1 MYISIDLAI
10 LLGIYSMDIITKV
23 YFNVHKRILTI
34 QPFKTL
40 LTFKK
45 STYTILLCVPHMYL
59 YICTY
64 ECNYTKNDVEENWL
78 QFFTSGKKRGIK
90 GRLIPCIIWLF
101 YKKVPG

>member
-59 YICTY
+59 HICTY
-64 ECNYTKNDVEENWL
+64 ECNYTKMMW
-78 QFFTSGKKRGIK
+78 KKTGYSFSLLGRK
-90 GRLIPCIIWLF
+90 GGLRE
-101 YKKVPG
+101 G